1 MNFPFGNQIA
11 AFNKMIFY
19 CEIIGCK
26 KIIIFKDNKMFINHT
41 LYDKDYNM
49 SIEIENFN
57 NISPNKDSI
66 TTISPYFFYDFYNL
80 KIENRLDIIKKR
92 NSK

>member
-26 KIIIFKDNKMFINHT
+26 KIIISKHNKMFINHT

-49 SIEIENFN
+49 SIEIGSID
-57 NISPNKDSI
+57 NISPNIDLI
-66 TTISPYFFYDFYNL
+66 TTISPYFFMIFT
-80 KIENRLDIIKKR
+80 I
-92 NSK
+92 SK

>member
-26 KIIIFKDNKMFINHT
+26 KIIISKDNKMFINHT

-49 SIEIENFN
+49 SIEIGSID
-57 NISPNKDSI
+57 NISPNIDLI
-66 TTISPYFFYDFYNL
+66 TTISPYFFMIFT
-80 KIENRLDIIKKR
+80 I
-92 NSK
+92 SK